1 MRWGRRPLYNPET
14 GLGRPRSFPRFSLIR
29 STLIAALFTVVTVP
43 TLAQTP
49 PAKTQPPTKATP
61 APVKAAAGETKEV
74 TSLPTAAVP
83 WTGDLDGMIKR
94 RQIRVLTTYNKT
106 GYFIDKG
113 VQRGTT
119 FDAFTAFE
127 DQLNKKLK
135 TGNLRV
141 HVVILPVGRDELAD
155 ALLKGRGDI
164 VAANIT
170 ISEARLQ
177 QADFAEPVADDVKE
191 IVVTGPGSP
200 AISTLDDLA
209 GQTVHVREQSLYKEH
224 LVALSDSMVK
234 AGKKAIVIKELP
246 SNLEDEDILQMTSA
260 GLVKIT
266 VVDDFLANF
275 WKQMLPALTIHGAV
289 VVKGGQ
295 QIAWAMRKGSPQL
308 KAALDPFVRANRK
321 GTALGNVIL
330 TKYLKNTKFVKS
342 STSPA
347 ELRKF
352 QTLLDLFH
360 KYGDQYGVDW
370 LLMAAQGYQ
379 ESGLDQ
385 NAHSK
390 VGAVGVMQVMP
401 ATGKELKVGDITKI
415 EPNINAGVKY
425 IRQVIDQNFK
435 DEAMTPLD
443 KGLMAFASYNAG
455 PARVKQL
462 RAEAAKTG
470 LNPNVWFNNVER
482 IAAKRVG
489 RETVQYVSNIYKY
502 YIAYKLALEQM
513 DERKQLKATTGAR

>member
-1 MRWGRRPLYNPET
+1 M
-14 GLGRPRSFPRFSLIR
+14 IR
-29 STLIAALFTVVTVP
+29 TTLIAALFTAATVP
-43 TLAQTP
+43 ALAQTP
-49 PAKTQPPTKATP
+49 PAKTQPAKKTTSAP
-61 APVKAAAGETKEV
+61 AQAGASEKVAA
-74 TSLPTAAVP
+74 LPTTLTQP
-83 WTGDLDGMIKR
+83 WTGDLDEMIKR

-119 FDAFTAFE
+119 YDAFTAFE
-127 DQLNKKLK
+127 EQLNKKLK

-141 HVVILPVGRDELAD
+141 HVVFLPVGRDELAD

-177 QADFAEPVADDVKE
+177 QADFAEPVADNVKE
-191 IVVTGPGSP
+191 VVVTGPGAP
-200 AISTLDDLA
+200 AITTLDDLA
-209 GQTVHVREQSLYKEH
+209 GQTVHIRTGSLYKEH
-224 LVALSDSMVK
+224 LAALSASMLK
-234 AGKKAIVIKELP
+234 AGKKAIVVKELP

-266 VVDDFLANF
+266 VVDDYLATF
-275 WKQMLPALTIHGAV
+275 WKQMLPGLTIHANVAV
-289 VVKGGQ
+289 KEGQ
-295 QIAWAMRKGSPQL
+295 QIAWAMRKGSPKL
-308 KAALDPFVRANRK
+308 KAALDPFVKANRK
-321 GTALGNVIL
+321 GTAMGNVIF

-385 NAHSK
+385 NVHSK

-401 ATGKELKVGDITKI
+401 ATGKELKVGDITQI

-435 DEAMTPLD
+435 DEPMLPLD

-482 IAAKRVG
+482 IAAKRIG

-502 YIAYKLALEQM
+502 YIAYKLALDQL
-513 DERKQLKATTGAR
+513 DERKQIKPTTGDN